1 MIGLIG
7 GMSYASTITY
17 YKLINEFSQTHHN
30 SLSRAKILISSV
42 DFDEIEKY
50 QHNNEW
56 QKAASLLNKE
66 AKRLEKAG
74 ASIIALCTNTMHKV
88 ANELQKDLK
97 AKFIHIAHSSLDELN
112 FNNIKDV
119 LLLGTKYTMQ
129 EDFYKN
135 ELKGLNVIT
144 PNNDDM
150 NTINDI
156 IFNELCKDL
165 IMQSSKEKF
174 INIVNKHK
182 VQGVLL
188 ACTEISLLIN
198 ESDFDNLR
206 VFDTAYIHAKDI
218 FNQSLK
224 NLN

>member
-17 YKLINEFSQTHHN
+17 YRLINEFSQSHHN

-42 DFDEIEKY
+42 DFDEIENY

-56 QKAASLLNKE
+56 QKAGELLNKE
-66 AKRLEKAG
+66 AKRLEMAG
-74 ASIIALCTNTMHKV
+74 AKIIALCTNTMHKV
-88 ANELQKDLK
+88 ANDLQKDLK
-97 AKFIHIAHSSLDELN
+97 AKFIHIAHSSLDELRL
-112 FNNIKDV
+112 NNIKDI

-135 ELKGLNVIT
+135 ELKGINVIT
-144 PNNDDM
+144 PNDKDM

-174 INIVNKHK
+174 INIINKHK
-182 VQGVLL
+182 VQAILL

-198 ESDFDNLR
+198 ESDFDNLK
-206 VFDTAYIHAKDI
+206 VFDTTYIHAKDI
-218 FNQSLK
+218 FKQSLMI
-224 NLN
+224 